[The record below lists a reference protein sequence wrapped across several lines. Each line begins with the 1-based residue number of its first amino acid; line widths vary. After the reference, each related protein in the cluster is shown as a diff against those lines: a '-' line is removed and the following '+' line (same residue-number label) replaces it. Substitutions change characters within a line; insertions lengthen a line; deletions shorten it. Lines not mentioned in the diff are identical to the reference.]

1 VNSTLNDLVD
11 VKDLVVKFQTQ
22 TRIPLVSA
30 PKSIRAVNYVSFT
43 IHEHETFGLAGETG
57 SGKSTIA
64 KVLVG
69 LLKPT
74 SGSVFL
80 LGRKIDFEKKCDIVF
95 LRENVGIVFQDPV
108 RSLNPR
114 LTVRDII
121 SEGLRAS
128 RSKISQDDTDRISS
142 SADLVGL
149 RKSALTSYPRE
160 LSGGERQRVSLARA
174 LVSPRKLLVLDEPTS
189 SLDVSVQAQVLNT
202 LKWLKSRLGLSYLF
216 ITHDLKV
223 IRFMSSTLGI
233 LFFGKMVESG
243 TTPDLMNSPMHPYTK
258 TLLKNAF
265 PKDENDLEVPT
276 SEHQPASTGC
286 VYRKVCPHVFE
297 KCTEEP
303 GLMEVGN
310 GHITSCFLYD
320 REAKKQTLTTPSNGA
335 S

>member
-1 VNSTLNDLVD
+1 MNTLIEVNDLV
-11 VKDLVVKFQTQ
+11 VQFQTRS
-22 TRIPLVSA
+22 RISLGSPARSM
-30 PKSIRAVNYVSFT
+30 RAVNHVSFA

-69 LLKPT
+69 LVKPT
-74 SGSVFL
+74 SGSVSL
-80 LGRKIDFEKKCDIVF
+80 LGRRIDFRKRSDVVF

-121 SEGLRAS
+121 AEGLRVS
-128 RSKISQDDTDRISS
+128 HIGNTEEDDNIAS

-149 RKSALTSYPRE
+149 RKSALSSYPRE

-174 LVSPRKLLVLDEPTS
+174 LVRPRKLLVLDEPTS

-216 ITHDLKV
+216 ITHDLRV

-233 LFFGKMVESG
+233 LFFGKLVESG
-243 TTPDLMNSPMHPYTK
+243 KTPDVMNSPMHPYTK

-265 PKDENDLEVPT
+265 LKDENDLEIPT

-297 KCTEEP
+297 KCTREP
-303 GLMEVGN
+303 QLIELGN
-310 GHITSCFLYD
+310 AHKASCFLYS
-320 REAKKQTLTTPSNGA
+320 RESD
-335 S
+335 

>member
-1 VNSTLNDLVD
+1 MEVG
-11 VKDLVVKFQTQ
+11 DLVVDFQTGS
-22 TRIPLVSA
+22 RIPFGSA
-30 PKSIRAVNYVSFT
+30 AKSIRAVNHVSFS

-69 LLKPT
+69 LLRPT
-74 SGSVFL
+74 SGSVSF
-80 LGRKIDFEKKCDIVF
+80 LGRNINFRKRNDIVF

-114 LTVRDII
+114 LTVTDII
-121 SEGLRAS
+121 GEGLRAS
-128 RSKISQDDTDRISS
+128 RGRISQEDDTDRISS

-149 RKSALTSYPRE
+149 RKSALSSYPRE

-189 SLDVSVQAQVLNT
+189 SLDVSIQAQVLNT
-202 LKWLKSRLGLSYLF
+202 LKTLKSRLGLSYLF
-216 ITHDLKV
+216 ITHDLRV
-223 IRFMSSTLGI
+223 IRFMSSRLGV

-243 TTPDLMNSPMHPYTK
+243 TTRTMMSSPMHPYTR

-265 PKDENDLEVPT
+265 LEDDDELEVPT

-286 VYRKVCPHVFE
+286 VYRQVCPLVFE
-297 KCTEEP
+297 RCTEEP
-303 GLMEVGN
+303 ELIEVGD
-310 GHITSCFLYD
+310 GHYASCFLYD
-320 REAKKQTLTTPSNGA
+320 KKPLATPSNSA
-335 S
+335 R